1 MHREKRIFSAVNPT
15 LPDHLFKK
23 MLVSYREADAAEA
36 GRIKELFVED
46 PDDQSLGG
54 TVGHPD
60 LLRERPVES

>member
-1 MHREKRIFSAVNPT
+1 
-15 LPDHLFKK
+15 

-36 GRIKELFVED
+36 GQINELFVED

-54 TVGHPD
+54 TVGHPE